1 MGKDNKVYSMSP
13 IFIQQ
18 DLYCISTK
26 HPSEH
31 STWPMRSTAII
42 NHSTNISKETA
53 LEYRT
58 AYRTS
63 AVVKNS
69 LQARQYYKG
78 VWVEFFEL
86 AVYLCVLASPSLLL

>member
-1 MGKDNKVYSMSP
+1 MKDNKVYSMSP

-31 STWPMRSTAII
+31 NTWPMRSTAII
-42 NHSTNISKETA
+42 NQSNNITKETA

-58 AYRTS
+58 AYRES

-69 LQARQYYKG
+69 LQARQYNKG
-78 VWVEFFEL
+78 NVALIVCCH
-86 AVYLCVLASPSLLL
+86 AVLSLLRLHP